1 MKGKSIS
8 TLVLAMLALT
18 STGPLRA
25 ASAPA
30 ASAPAAAE
38 TTELPEVQVVGKRL
52 YQMRQDIIKTED
64 KFFALYNELN
74 KDDDYDV
81 HCIMEA
87 PTGTRL
93 KQRICRVKYY
103 EKAQAEEAQ
112 AMLHGEYAPPA
123 DMIALERGP
132 EYEKKALAVINAH
145 PELRRLIRE
154 RDALEKKYNA
164 TRKER
169 FKGRW
174 ILFE

>member
-1 MKGKSIS
+1 MKGKSRWAVNLAV
-8 TLVLAMLALT
+8 LVLASA
-18 STGPLRA
+18 GA
-25 ASAPA
+25 AQVASA
-30 ASAPAAAE
+30 AAATE
-38 TTELPEVQVVGKRL
+38 STELPEVQVMGKRL
-52 YQMRQDIIKTED
+52 SQMRQDIIKTED
-64 KFFALYNELN
+64 KFFALFNELN

-81 HCIMEA
+81 HCGNEA
-87 PTGTRL
+87 RTGTRL
-93 KQRICRVKYY
+93 KQRVCRVHYY
-103 EKAQAEEAQ
+103 EKAQADEAR
-112 AMLHGEYAPPA
+112 AFLTGDYAPPA

-145 PELRRLIRE
+145 PELRKLIRE

>member
-1 MKGKSIS
+1 MKGKSRWAVNLAV
-8 TLVLAMLALT
+8 LVLASA
-18 STGPLRA
+18 GA
-25 ASAPA
+25 AQVASADA
-30 ASAPAAAE
+30 VTE
-38 TTELPEVQVVGKRL
+38 TTEHPQVQVMGKRL
-52 YQMRQDIIKTED
+52 YRRRQDIIKTED
-64 KFFALYNELN
+64 KFFALFNELN

-81 HCIMEA
+81 HCGNEA
-87 PTGTRL
+87 RTGTRL
-93 KQRICRVKYY
+93 KQRVCRVHYY
-103 EKAQAEEAQ
+103 EKAQADEAR
-112 AMLHGEYAPPA
+112 AFLTGDYAPPA

-145 PELRRLIRE
+145 PELRKLIRE